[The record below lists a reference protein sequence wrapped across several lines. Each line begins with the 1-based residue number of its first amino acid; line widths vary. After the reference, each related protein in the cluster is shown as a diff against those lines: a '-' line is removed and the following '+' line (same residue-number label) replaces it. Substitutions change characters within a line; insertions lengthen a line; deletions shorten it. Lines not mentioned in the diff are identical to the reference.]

1 MLILA
6 ESEAYLLTRSAHVGA
21 AAAVATV
28 AVAVACCRR
37 VRAEVHQIKAKSSG
51 CINNNNNY
59 ENCATFIPFKLFRF
73 QFEFNS
79 FLFLL
84 FFSLSICLQLL

>member
-21 AAAVATV
+21 AAVAVAT
-28 AVAVACCRR
+28 VAVACCRR

-51 CINNNNNY
+51 CIDNNNNY

-73 QFEFNS
+73 QFEFEFNS
-79 FLFLL
+79 FL
-84 FFSLSICLQLL
+84 FFSLSICF